1 MEMFDP
7 DKYTCWLTG
16 NKDDISKIKKSPCPK
31 QKSGKKSPC
40 PKQKSGKKSPKT
52 SKYIGVSVY
61 TYLRGNKRIGPYI
74 TARAK
79 IKGKLIH
86 IGYFNSEE
94 DAAVAYDKY
103 VKEFGTDRM
112 SLNFP

>member
-1 MEMFDP
+1 MFDP

-16 NKDDISKIKKSPCPK
+16 NKDDISKI
-31 QKSGKKSPC
+31 KKSPC